1 MVVVSILL
9 VITNCIAIPLLIR
22 HCTIVK
28 RIFKNLYRYSFINKI
43 CKIYK
48 TLYFNLALA
57 AFSAYMTVYGAK
69 LIYIPHDKSI
79 DKVSMLILSIV
90 TSIVSIIG
98 NIDELN
104 AS

>member
-1 MVVVSILL
+1 
-9 VITNCIAIPLLIR
+9 
-22 HCTIVK
+22 
-28 RIFKNLYRYSFINKI
+28 
-43 CKIYK
+43 
-48 TLYFNLALA
+48 
-57 AFSAYMTVYGAK
+57 MTVYGAK